1 MKDRKMHANTR
12 PSRRLDFVIEDVLE
26 IPGLTGMLEELPDD
40 ETVTIPRYEYDMLV
54 RHNAIYDALWR
65 MLMNGTF
72 ISDELLKSL
81 LDVPKL
87 EAKHE

>member
-1 MKDRKMHANTR
+1 MKDRKMHDNR

-26 IPGLTGMLEELPDD
+26 NGLTDLLEELPDD